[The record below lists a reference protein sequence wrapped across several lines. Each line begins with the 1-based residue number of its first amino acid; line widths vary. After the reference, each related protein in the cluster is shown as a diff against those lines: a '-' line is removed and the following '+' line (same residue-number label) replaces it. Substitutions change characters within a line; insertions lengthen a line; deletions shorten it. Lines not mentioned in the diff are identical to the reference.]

1 MKDGEVLPVKEVSYD
16 GNTIFGITFNDVNLT
31 ATNPINITPGLNT
44 GTDGDCSVTFVG
56 TYDPVEIGEEGDN
69 TKLYFSNDNT
79 LYWPNGAM
87 TINPFHAYFQ
97 LNTTAALARAYK
109 LSFGGDDDETTGI
122 LRVVLDN
129 PSNQGRMSD
138 DAWYTLDGRKLD
150 GKPTHPG
157 IYIQNGKKYMIK

>member
-1 MKDGEVLPVKEVSYD
+1 
-16 GNTIFGITFNDVNLT
+16 
-31 ATNPINITPGLNT
+31 
-44 GTDGDCSVTFVG
+44 
-56 TYDPVEIGEEGDN
+56 
-69 TKLYFSNDNT
+69 
-79 LYWPNGAM
+79 M
-87 TINPFHAYFQ
+87 TINSFRAYFQ

-109 LSFGGDDDETTGI
+109 MSFGGDDDETTGI